1 VFTVLTGFFGLAV
14 LADFGLRAWL
24 VAGQWDRLALH
35 AIPLV
40 AIYAALGAAT
50 DRMGRPWFARPSF
63 ASAVSLILVLELLA
77 LKGRAFHSLGI
88 SLQGFQ
94 AAAVSDTLLL
104 DTLAAMTLN
113 GACFYLIAD
122 ALHRRGT
129 ELQAAAA
136 GLLFTIAPFAL
147 LQPLSFLVRTGEY
160 SPRYDWI
167 FLGVAVTIAILS
179 PRRQRR
185 AFYYA
190 GMLNMG
196 AALFFIADHRQWF
209 DKPIWAMLVIAAG
222 LATLA
227 AGFVLDRRQ
236 RLRR

>member
-88 SLQGFQ
+88 SPQGFQ

-160 SPRYDWI
+160 SPRFDWI

-190 GMLNMG
+190 GMLDMG